1 MSSALP
7 NLQRLQA
14 LIGANT
20 RWLNQAIRLVGTLS
34 DSAYADM
41 PAGLPPHRAGSH
53 LRHILDF
60 YDSFLAGV
68 ESGAIDYDA
77 RGRDRQ
83 TEHDRQHAMERMR
96 GIIGRLDGIDVLRQG
111 EALVVRMEDFDDEAG
126 LNPWLPSSLSR
137 ELQTLSS
144 HTIHHFALIA
154 VTIKAHGVALDP
166 DFGMAPSTLRYAKH
180 QEAA

>member
-1 MSSALP
+1 MSSPTP
-7 NLQRLQA
+7 NPQRLRA
-14 LIGANT
+14 LIGANIC
-20 RWLNQAIRLVGTLS
+20 WLNQAISVVSTL
-34 DSAYADM
+34 DDTVYADS
-41 PAGLPPHRAGSH
+41 PAGLRPHRAGRH

-68 ESGAIDYDA
+68 ESGAIDYEA

-96 GIIGRLDGIDVLRQG
+96 DIVRRLGTIVEVPQY
-111 EALVVRMEDFDDEAG
+111 EALVVRMETAGAEAG
-126 LNPWLPSSLSR
+126 LNPWMPSSISR

-154 VTIKAHGVALDP
+154 VTLKAHGVALDP
-166 DFGMAPSTLRYAKH
+166 DFGMAPSTLRHTKRK
-180 QEAA
+180 EAA